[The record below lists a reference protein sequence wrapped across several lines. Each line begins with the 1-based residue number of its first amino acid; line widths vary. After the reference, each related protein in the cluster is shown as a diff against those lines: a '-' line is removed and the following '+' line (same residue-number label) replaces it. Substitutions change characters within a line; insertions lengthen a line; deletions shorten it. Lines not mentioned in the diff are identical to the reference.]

1 MTLLYEDETFKIRGV
16 LFDVWNELGPGF
28 LEKIYKRALLEELK
42 KQNIPYKTEEKY
54 KIYYN
59 QKLIGYNKI
68 DITVYKKIILELK
81 AVNKL
86 EKFHLSQVLAYLKAT
101 GFKLGLL
108 INFGAEKL
116 EIKRVINQK
125 SKISPRT
132 TRVF

>member
-101 GFKLGLL
+101 RFKLGLL
-108 INFGAEKL
+108 INFG
-116 EIKRVINQK
+116 
-125 SKISPRT
+125 
-132 TRVF
+132 